1 MIGSIGFSLYQNM
14 GLVGILC
21 IFVPKWSLGEKMS
34 LGDSFMLLTMLYY
47 LFFNVNS
54 LTYTSMTTITQAKA
68 VIYRLSEVFKMEE
81 YHTSRQKSVDQDKPA
96 ITIENGQY
104 SWGFRISERE
114 EKMNKAKN
122 HVKLAVE
129 TTQTSVLSNIS
140 IELMPKDLLVV
151 VGKIGS
157 GKTSL
162 LNTIMDET
170 VKQKGTHEFRG
181 SIAYVEQ

>member
-1 MIGSIGFSLYQNM
+1 
-14 GLVGILC
+14 
-21 IFVPKWSLGEKMS
+21 
-34 LGDSFMLLTMLYY
+34 
-47 LFFNVNS
+47 
-54 LTYTSMTTITQAKA
+54 MTTITQAKA

-96 ITIENGQY
+96 IKIENGQY

-170 VKQKGTHEFRG
+170 VK
-181 SIAYVEQ
+181 